1 MFLERKDPCCTEI
14 DFLYKT
20 MRLLRE
26 REGRGSDQNWGRSSF
41 QPENLISLLRALESS
56 PMWQNCT
63 FCEAKRK
70 AQSSAKQCNALHCSA
85 MQGQM
90 WFCWWE
96 GRSKEQLLKLI
107 PILVVFLPV
116 PIFFSFSFSSKE
128 AE

>member
-1 MFLERKDPCCTEI
+1 
-14 DFLYKT
+14 
-20 MRLLRE
+20 
-26 REGRGSDQNWGRSSF
+26 
-41 QPENLISLLRALESS
+41 
-56 PMWQNCT
+56 
-63 FCEAKRK
+63 
-70 AQSSAKQCNALHCSA
+70 

-107 PILVVFLPV
+107 PILVVFLPA